1 MPDEAA
7 RRFIG
12 PGEIRSLTGLRI
24 IAAMWVVVFHFHFTP
39 GDAYTRFWE
48 PFRPFVE
55 SGQLG
60 VDMFYVLSG
69 FVITLTYLEK
79 VGPRLRVRS
88 TVTFL
93 WARLC
98 RIWPVYAVITTV
110 FGAWLLIK
118 STRVSDGYLAYQ
130 TVQPQLTVWS
140 YVKQLFMVQL
150 WDKPFFD
157 GSSFV
162 GPAWSISAEW
172 SAYVCFPLLALVI
185 FRVRK
190 LPAPVLAALA
200 VAAMVPFAYLSYTG
214 QEGSLHFAWLLR
226 IGCGFAAGAFTYL
239 AVRNVEVD
247 APIRRLAP
255 LVTMLALV
263 EIVIGILWSGW
274 RAGGGGYAG
283 VIVVVFP
290 VLVGSLALHDTGIA
304 KFLSTTW
311 MVHGGR
317 ISYSLY
323 LVHIP
328 VFEIFWFAM
337 TRPALAPGTAL
348 ATFLIPQV
356 LLLAV
361 VLGHLCYA
369 YIEEP
374 ARVWLRRK
382 GPRSA
387 TERLAPV
394 PVAAGP

>member
-1 MPDEAA
+1 MPDPEA
-7 RRFIG
+7 RTFIG
-12 PGEIRSLTGLRI
+12 SGEIRALTGLRI

-69 FVITLTYLEK
+69 FVITLTYIEK
-79 VGPRLRVRS
+79 VGPRLRMRG
-88 TVTFL
+88 TVTFV

-98 RIWPVYAVITTV
+98 RIWPVYAVITTL
-110 FGAWLLIK
+110 FGAWLLFK
-118 STRVSDGYLAYQ
+118 RTQVSDGFLAYQ
-130 TVQPQLTVWS
+130 TVQPELSVWS
-140 YVKQLFMVQL
+140 YVKQLLMVQL
-150 WDKPFFD
+150 WNKPFFD

-172 SAYVCFPLLALVI
+172 SAYVCFPVVALLLYRA
-185 FRVRK
+185 RK
-190 LPAPVLAALA
+190 LPPLVHAVLG

-214 QEGSLHFAWLLR
+214 QEGGLHFAWLLR
-226 IGCGFAAGAFTYL
+226 IATGFLAGAFTYL
-239 AVRNVEVD
+239 AVRKVGVD
-247 APIRRLAP
+247 APIRKLAP
-255 LVTMLALV
+255 LVTALCLV
-263 EIVIGILWSGW
+263 EIVIGILWSNW
-274 RAGGGGYAG
+274 RGGGGYAG

-290 VLVGSLALHDTGIA
+290 VLVGSLALHDTGVA
-304 KFLSTTW
+304 KFLSRPW

-317 ISYSLY
+317 ISFSLY
-323 LVHIP
+323 LVHVP
-328 VFEIFWFAM
+328 LFEIFWFLMAS
-337 TRPALAPGTAL
+337 RPSLAPGTAL
-348 ATFLIPQV
+348 ATFLIPHV

-361 VLGHLCYA
+361 LLGHLSYQ

-387 TERLAPV
+387 TERLRPV
-394 PVAAGP
+394 PVAAGR